1 MNYTIYI
8 KEKNLATNIKAA
20 VHEYIK
26 RLSPFCK
33 ATVCCAGKKKVAFA
47 SSDINILITPD
58 QTGKHTISSEAF
70 ARMIS
75 DYALGGY
82 SKISY
87 FIGFSPDDLPVLSVQ
102 TFFDYSMT
110 LSNEICLIA
119 FTEQLYRAYTIN
131 NNITYHK

>member
-47 SSDINILITPD
+47 SIGKNDFVIALCIEGKKYTTEQFAAIIRQAEEREYEAVSFLI
-58 QTGKHTISSEAF
+58 GGS
-70 ARMIS
+70 
-75 DYALGGY
+75 LG
-82 SKISY
+82 
-87 FIGFSPDDLPVLSVQ
+87 
-102 TFFDYSMT
+102 T
-110 LSNEICLIA
+110 SNELVRCADVKMSFSDMTFPHQLMRVMLLDQIRIICD
-119 FTEQLYRAYTIN
+119 
-131 NNITYHK
+131 K

>member
-8 KEKNLATNIKAA
+8 KEKNLTTNIKAA

-75 DYALGGY
+75 DYALGG
-82 SKISY
+82 
-87 FIGFSPDDLPVLSVQ
+87 
-102 TFFDYSMT
+102 
-110 LSNEICLIA
+110 
-119 FTEQLYRAYTIN
+119 
-131 NNITYHK
+131 

>member
-1 MNYTIYI
+1 M
-8 KEKNLATNIKAA
+8 LF
-20 VHEYIK
+20 
-26 RLSPFCK
+26 R
-33 ATVCCAGKKKVAFA
+33 
-47 SSDINILITPD
+47 
-58 QTGKHTISSEAF
+58 SEAF

-87 FIGFSPDDLPVLSVQ
+87 FIGFSPDDLPILSDQIFSVS
-102 TFFDYSMT
+102 SMT

>member
-8 KEKNLATNIKAA
+8 KEKNLAPNIKAA

-33 ATVCCAGKKKVAFA
+33 ATVCCAGKKKAAFA
-47 SSDINILITPD
+47 GSNILITPD

-87 FIGFSPDDLPVLSVQ
+87 FIGFSPDDLPILSDQIFSVS
-102 TFFDYSMT
+102 SMT

>member
-8 KEKNLATNIKAA
+8 KEKNLAPNIKAA

-33 ATVCCAGKKKVAFA
+33 ATVCCAGKKAAFA
-47 SSDINILITPD
+47 GSDINILITPD

-87 FIGFSPDDLPVLSVQ
+87 FIGFSPDDLPILSNQIFSVS
-102 TFFDYSMT
+102 SMT